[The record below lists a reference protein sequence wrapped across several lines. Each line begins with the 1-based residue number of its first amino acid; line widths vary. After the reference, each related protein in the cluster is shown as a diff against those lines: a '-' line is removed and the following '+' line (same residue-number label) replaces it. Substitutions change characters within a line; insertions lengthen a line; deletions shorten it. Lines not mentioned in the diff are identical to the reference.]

1 MFPLWFTLLGG
12 SFVFLDVGPSILFL
26 VFIFFGVL
34 WFIYDWQGFIIYLHG
49 LQQGNVT
56 MSTKE
61 RKWAQLLNITFE
73 QNSTHQNL
81 VVVWQKV
88 LTCHENS
95 KKIMDVLQFIAL

>member
-1 MFPLWFTLLGG
+1 
-12 SFVFLDVGPSILFL
+12 
-26 VFIFFGVL
+26 
-34 WFIYDWQGFIIYLHG
+34 
-49 LQQGNVT
+49 